1 MVYAF
6 QVDKGKFKNKLKE
19 HYSPYIVDG
28 NITLMRC
35 YEMFCIDL
43 GICQKTIYNFMNNKY
58 SLKLLMRINE
68 LLNIED
74 IEEIFKEIDL
84 SR

>member
-35 YEMFCIDL
+35 YEMFCI
-43 GICQKTIYNFMNNKY
+43 NV
-58 SLKLLMRINE
+58 
-68 LLNIED
+68 NI
-74 IEEIFKEIDL
+74 KM
-84 SR
+84 